1 MLINALNVIP
11 IIIALN
17 NIMKIILDNA
27 FARLDIMMI
36 MQMIFAN
43 NVLFFGNVLFIYL
56 MMI

>member
-11 IIIALN
+11 IIIVLN

-43 NVLFFGNVLFIYL
+43 NVLFFGNFLFIYL
-56 MMI
+56 